1 MENILVVLILLALV
15 GGIVLYL
22 ILRNKKRN
30 EPCIGC
36 PYAKQ
41 CGGGGQSS
49 GFACG
54 SESKE

>member
-22 ILRNKKRN
+22 ILRNKKHN

-41 CGGGGQSS
+41 CGNGQSS

>member
-22 ILRNKKRN
+22 ILRNKKHN

-41 CGGGGQSS
+41 CGSGQNLSS
-49 GFACG
+49 ACG